1 MKVLVTGAQ
10 GQLGSDIILE
20 LEKRKIDYLPTDINI
35 LDITDKES
43 VDYFFD
49 NNGPTHVIHCAAYTA
64 VDKAEE
70 DEHICKKVN
79 VDGTANLVDVCKR
92 LNLPLMYFS
101 TDYIFG
107 GEGTEPYNIDDSAN
121 PLGVYAKTKYD
132 GELKVVTLDK
142 FFIVR
147 ISWVFGKNGNNFINT
162 MMKLSEERSELK
174 VVNDQVGSP
183 TYTKDLAVLVC
194 DMIGS
199 DKYGIYHASN
209 EGFVSWYDFA
219 LKIFE
224 LTGKNINV
232 IPVTSEEYNAKAHRP
247 KNSRLNKSK
256 LEDMGFNLLPEW
268 QDALTRYLKEKKW
281 LKQ

>member
-1 MKVLVTGAQ
+1 MRILVTGAQ
-10 GQLGSDIILE
+10 GQLGSDIIAE
-20 LEKRKIDYLPTDINI
+20 LDKRKIEYIATDINM
-35 LDITDKES
+35 LDITDKNS
-43 VDYFFD
+43 VDNFFD

-70 DEHICKKVN
+70 DENICRKVN
-79 VDGTANLVDVCKR
+79 VDGTANLVEASRR

-107 GEGTEPYNIDDSAN
+107 GEGDAPYKIDDPAN
-121 PLGVYAKTKYD
+121 PLGVYAKTKYE

-142 FFIVR
+142 FFIIR

-162 MMKLSEERSELK
+162 MMRLSEERDELK
-174 VVNDQVGSP
+174 VVNDQIGSP
-183 TYTKDLAVLVC
+183 TYTKDLSVLVC
-194 DMIGS
+194 DMIQT

-219 LKIFE
+219 KKIFE
-224 LTGKNINV
+224 LTGKTTKV
-232 IPVTSEEYNAKAHRP
+232 LPVSTEEYNAKAHRP
-247 KNSRLNKSK
+247 KNSRLDKSK
-256 LEDMGFNLLPEW
+256 LVEMGFNPLPTW
-268 QDALTRYLKEKKW
+268 QDALQRYLKEKKW